1 MNKIILT
8 KLLIVLFFV
17 SGCGYSPIFSSKNS
31 NFSIIEIGITGNNK
45 INNIINNKLN
55 NYKNSDGE
63 KTFSLNINTN
73 SQKNISSK
81 NSKGDPKTFNL
92 KVSVKISIKD
102 SKGNLKEKL
111 FIKSVNYKNLDN
123 KFNLKKYE
131 EKLTKN
137 LAEIISDEIIIYL
150 QSI

>member
-55 NYKNSDGE
+55 NYKNSDGK

-137 LAEIISDEIIIYL
+137 LAEIISDEIINYL

>member
-1 MNKIILT
+1 MAL
-8 KLLIVLFFV
+8 
-17 SGCGYSPIFSSKNS
+17 SIF
-31 NFSIIEIGITGNNK
+31 
-45 INNIINNKLN
+45 
-55 NYKNSDGE
+55 
-63 KTFSLNINTN
+63 
-73 SQKNISSK
+73 SSK

-123 KFNLKKYE
+123 KFNLKNYE